1 MYKDD
6 PYVLLHS
13 IKALKNLQK
22 KEEWDLGQ
30 EWLGKLHSFVTS
42 LENKDYYQGY
52 ERADDDGVVNGT
64 SNNELDQS
72 GGGNSSTSSFSQTID
87 VTSAYTTMIRL
98 IARLRGTKGLAA
110 DACGVLNRM
119 HRVHDVFLNG
129 LEPNAAC
136 TDSSNHGDVGYPP
149 KRIASIH
156 IRSNVYNL
164 VLSLYKD
171 SKNAEDATRAVEL
184 LQRMVDAGKKEPAD
198 RGGVPLPTEQSFEY
212 TIMSLANMSNAD
224 RAFNEAER
232 LITVMQEQKHLESS
246 VAAYNAFITVCNK
259 QLFGKIQLYDKALEI
274 LDKMNQ
280 LGKSNPGV
288 LPNPETLAL
297 VMKACSLSDHT
308 DHQQV
313 LDTATN
319 LFSQLKEKEP
329 SEKSSVALTDRAYYY
344 MMNCVENHMIGDSD
358 AKKERIQELFSEACQ
373 RGLCSANVLSQFR
386 NSVSEEDYRLTVGNG
401 RLADHWIANITG
413 PRALYTDGSKGG
425 AGKNARRKGKSTSDW
440 AKKTK
445 AKESERVARKNEKKT
460 KKTVKK
466 MSAA

>member
-22 KEEWDLGQ
+22 KEERDLGQ
-30 EWLGKLHSFVTS
+30 EWLGKLHTFVTS

-64 SNNELDQS
+64 PNELDQS
-72 GGGNSSTSSFSQTID
+72 GGGNPSTSFSQTID

-98 IARLRGTKGLAA
+98 IARLRGTKGMAA
-110 DACGVLNRM
+110 DACDVLNRM
-119 HRVHDVFLNG
+119 HRVHDVFQNG
-129 LEPNAAC
+129 LEPIFAR

-171 SKNAEDATRAVEL
+171 SKNAEDATKAVEL
-184 LQRMVDAGKKEPAD
+184 LQRMVDAEKQESED

-224 RAFNEAER
+224 RAFSEAER
-232 LITVMQEQKHLESS
+232 LISLMQEQKHLESS

-259 QLFGKIQLYDKALEI
+259 QLFGKIRLYDKALEI
-274 LDKMNQ
+274 LDTMNQ
-280 LGKSNPGV
+280 LGKSNAGV
-288 LPNPETLAL
+288 RPNPETLAL

-308 DHQQV
+308 NYQQV
-313 LDTATN
+313 LDTASN
-319 LFSQLKEKEP
+319 LFSQLKEMEP

-344 MMNCVENHMIGDSD
+344 MMNCVENHMIGDAD

-440 AKKTK
+440 TKKAK
-445 AKESERVARKNEKKT
+445 AKESERVARKNDRKT
-460 KKTVKK
+460 KKKK
-466 MSAA
+466 LNAA